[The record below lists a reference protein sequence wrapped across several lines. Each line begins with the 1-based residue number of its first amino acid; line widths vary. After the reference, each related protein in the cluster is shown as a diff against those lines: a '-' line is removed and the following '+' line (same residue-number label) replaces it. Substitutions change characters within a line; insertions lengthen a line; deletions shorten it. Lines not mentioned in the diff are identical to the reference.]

1 MHSIS
6 HWVDLQDLGRLTGLD
21 IVAVF
26 RSEAIARSLLEKKN
40 PAGHDQ
46 LCTGLGGQQPVLRTI
61 VCPALVSGF
70 VDAKWTKGPSGE
82 LAANHKAASF
92 DGYPGLQKSL
102 ERHLVDRRADLA
114 RRSRRARQEQV
125 AW

>member
-6 HWVDLQDLGRLTGLD
+6 HGVDLQDLGQLTGLD

-26 RSEAIARSLLEKKN
+26 RSEAIAGSLVEKKI

-46 LCTGLGGQQPVLRTI
+46 LCTGLEGQQPVLRTI

-92 DGYPGLQKSL
+92 DGDLGLQKSL
-102 ERHLVDRRADLA
+102 ERHLVDRGAVLA
-114 RRSRRARQEQV
+114 RPFRSAQQEY
-125 AW
+125 AAC